1 MAQDD
6 LRVKIKKIWWWTILG
21 IIFFLIISFFLKSSY
36 PITHHKF
43 NLTDAY
49 EVLKD
54 SLSLAAAF
62 LAPIA
67 AFVLFSDW
75 RVSHRL
81 INNEKE
87 VIEIQKKLHNTSY
100 GIQDL
105 IEQIVESYE
114 KGLTLE
120 IVKAYEIKAFKFFS
134 EILGL
139 IGRIEFSGKNFKD
152 TSFHFKCNG
161 LLNEQ
166 YIVLSSTLRMF
177 EAFTDLYK
185 CKMNSNEHQQLQ
197 ELIFLESKFSS
208 VFFELAEL
216 FLNNFDKKIEEID
229 DLANAHRIY

>member
-6 LRVKIKKIWWWTILG
+6 LKVKIKKIWLWTILG

-36 PITHHKF
+36 PLTHYKF
-43 NLTDAY
+43 NLHDAY

-87 VIEIQKKLHNTSY
+87 VIEIQKKLHNTCY
-100 GIQDL
+100 GVQDL
-105 IEQIVESYE
+105 VEMIVDSYE
-114 KGLTLE
+114 RGLTRELLNNFE
-120 IVKAYEIKAFKFFS
+120 AKAFKFLS

-152 TSFHFKCNG
+152 TSFHFKSNG

-166 YIVLSSTLRMF
+166 YIILSNSLRMF
-177 EAFTDLYK
+177 EAFRDLENFK
-185 CKMNSNEHQQLQ
+185 INSNEHDQLQ
-197 ELIFLESKFSS
+197 KLIYMESKFSS
-208 VFFELAEL
+208 IFFELSEL
-216 FLNNFDKKIEEID
+216 YLENFDHKLEEID
-229 DLANAHRIY
+229 ELANAHRIY